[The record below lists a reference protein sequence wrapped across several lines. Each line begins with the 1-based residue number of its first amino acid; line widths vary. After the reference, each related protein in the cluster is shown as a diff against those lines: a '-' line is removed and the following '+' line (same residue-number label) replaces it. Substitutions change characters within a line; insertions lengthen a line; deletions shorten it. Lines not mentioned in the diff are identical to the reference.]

1 MALKYKIIQSYRKTD
16 SGEKKPMWYPQLT
29 GSSKMNLEDVAEILA
44 KRTTASRAD
53 VHLVVSGLTELIP
66 ELLKDGNTVHLGDL
80 GSFRLRAR
88 AIPADAPE
96 QVSSTNIRE
105 LLATFVSGKVL
116 KKELKNV
123 RVEKER
129 G

>member
-1 MALKYKIIQSYRKTD
+1 MGLKYKIIQSYRKTD

-29 GSSKMNLEDVAEILA
+29 GSHKMNLEDVAEILA
-44 KRTTASRAD
+44 KRTTASRPD

-88 AIPADAPE
+88 ATPADNPE
-96 QVSSTNIRE
+96 EVSVHNIRE
-105 LLATFVSGKVL
+105 LLATFVSGKAL
-116 KKELKNV
+116 KKELKNA
-123 RVEKER
+123 RVIKEKR
-129 G
+129 

>member
-16 SGEKKPMWYPQLT
+16 SGKKKPMWYPQLT
-29 GSSKMNLEDVAEILA
+29 GSRKMNLDEVAEILA
-44 KRTTASRAD
+44 RRTTASRAD

-96 QVSSTNIRE
+96 EVSSRNIRE
-105 LLATFVSGKVL
+105 LLTTFVSGKAL

-123 RVEKER
+123 RVEKE
-129 G
+129 

>member
-16 SGEKKPMWYPQLT
+16 SGKKKSMWYPQLT
-29 GSSKMNLEDVAEILA
+29 GSRKMNLDEVAEILA
-44 KRTTASRAD
+44 RRTTASRAD

-96 QVSSTNIRE
+96 EVSSRNIRE
-105 LLATFVSGKVL
+105 LLTTFVSGKAL

-123 RVEKER
+123 RVEKE
-129 G
+129 